1 VCGEWKHSRV
11 KHEEGLT
18 VQLKARVSKVDCSAL
33 IDTGASHSIIDAN
46 FVAKAGLR
54 ALRAKK
60 ILRATIP
67 GNTTITLNRVVTVPV
82 TIGNMHSTNTF
93 YVMTGMLRGVDAIIG
108 MDWMVRHDAWVGTR
122 EALLHVTTP
131 SGKNLVLKGVSN
143 ADEGF
148 AVGRSGHLRL
158 IVTDHIYSE
167 TYPNTATSAY
177 CHLLQ
182 MVAKQVPC
190 KSQVRVFGM

>member
-1 VCGEWKHSRV
+1 VPHN
-11 KHEEGLT
+11 
-18 VQLKARVSKVDCSAL
+18 
-33 IDTGASHSIIDAN
+33 SIIDAN

-148 AVGRSGHLRL
+148 TVGAFRALAANPKYISAKTGKEGDAQRLRSHTMHGESTTGDDRDTVDPIEKEIEKVTTSFGVEFDATLKQLLLSTKAVFKH
-158 IVTDHIYSE
+158 
-167 TYPNTATSAY
+167 
-177 CHLLQ
+177 
-182 MVAKQVPC
+182 
-190 KSQVRVFGM
+190 

>member
-1 VCGEWKHSRV
+1 MMNSKACFLCTVCGEWKHSKV

-93 YVMTGMLRGVDAIIG
+93 YVMDRHATGRRCYYWNGLD
-108 MDWMVRHDAWVGTR
+108 GT
-122 EALLHVTTP
+122 T
-131 SGKNLVLKGVSN
+131 
-143 ADEGF
+143 
-148 AVGRSGHLRL
+148 
-158 IVTDHIYSE
+158 
-167 TYPNTATSAY
+167 
-177 CHLLQ
+177 
-182 MVAKQVPC
+182 
-190 KSQVRVFGM
+190 